1 MDAPIRFRRRVRP
14 GPVLLGLWAGVPAAS
29 PAAAQEFHV
38 DANAPRQVVFVSST
52 TLDEFEGVTTRIDGF
67 VLLDGGGVRA
77 SSDLGE
83 SRLYFEVDLASLDTG
98 ISLRNRHMRENYLE
112 TDEHPYATFDAGVD
126 RIETLEDG
134 RFGVTAT
141 GDFSAHGVARRR
153 TLTCEAVPE
162 GEGYRVECVFP
173 VLLQDH
179 GISIPRLM
187 FMKLAPEVR
196 LELQFRIRP
205 AR

>member
-1 MDAPIRFRRRVRP
+1 MGAPIRYRRRVRP
-14 GPVLLGLWAGVPAAS
+14 GPVLLGLWAAVPAATPS
-29 PAAAQEFHV
+29 VAQEFHV
-38 DANAPRQVVFVSST
+38 DADAPRRVVFVSST
-52 TLDEFEGVTTRIDGF
+52 TLDEFEGVTSRIDGF

-77 SSDLGE
+77 SSDLGG

-112 TDEHPYATFDAGVD
+112 TDEHPYATFDAAVD
-126 RIETLEDG
+126 RIEASDGG
-134 RFGVTAT
+134 RFRVTAT

-153 TLTCEAVPE
+153 TLTCEVAPE
-162 GEGYRVECVFP
+162 GGSYRVECVFP

-205 AR
+205 AG